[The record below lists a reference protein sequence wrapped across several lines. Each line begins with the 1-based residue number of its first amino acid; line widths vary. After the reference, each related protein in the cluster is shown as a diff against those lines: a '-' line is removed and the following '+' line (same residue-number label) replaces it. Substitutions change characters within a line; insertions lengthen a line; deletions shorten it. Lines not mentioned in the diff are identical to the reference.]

1 MMIKAIIS
9 APPPPYNLWHLH
21 PQSLITFDRFYI
33 RRHPSDLHLLWL
45 GPSPTNLHTTHP
57 TLVVP
62 ASPPARGCFF
72 ISCFLVLGLEPV
84 VVVVVVVVVV
94 MKVDLIMTAKNFQF
108 GDVTWSRSHEQL
120 AVISTYV
127 HTS

>member
-1 MMIKAIIS
+1 M
-9 APPPPYNLWHLH
+9 
-21 PQSLITFDRFYI
+21 
-33 RRHPSDLHLLWL
+33 
-45 GPSPTNLHTTHP
+45 
-57 TLVVP
+57 VP

-84 VVVVVVVVVV
+84 IIVVVVVVVVVV